1 MAKNVLAFSGTRR
14 MRASECIDQVV
25 GDILSGWRYDISGL
39 SPAMRT
45 DYEQH
50 LAECTHCS
58 RRQSIARTI
67 DVLLISVSTL
77 SIVAFLL
84 AAVVI
89 RRVELITHIAT
100 FHLPLRS
107 LTGMHQTHMVAI
119 SLEAVA
125 VAGIVFSTLL
135 WLLVAITTPL
145 PGFLGGLVQ
154 ERISPELLNNLRD
167 RFTKHAA

>member
-1 MAKNVLAFSGTRR
+1 MKKPALAFPANRR
-14 MRASECIDQVV
+14 THQTSCNDQVV

-50 LAECTHCS
+50 LSECSHCR
-58 RRQSIARTI
+58 RRQRVARTI

-77 SIVAFLL
+77 SILAFLL

-89 RRVELITHIAT
+89 HRVELMTHIGV
-100 FHLPLRS
+100 FHVRLS
-107 LTGMHQTHMVAI
+107 QTHALAI

-125 VAGIVFSTLL
+125 IAGMAFSALL
-135 WLLVAITTPL
+135 WVLVAVATPL
-145 PGFLGGLVQ
+145 PGFLGDFVQ
-154 ERISPELLNNLRD
+154 QRIPADLRD
-167 RFTKHAA
+167 RFTKDAA

>member
-1 MAKNVLAFSGTRR
+1 MGKTVLAFSKTRKEQGTG
-14 MRASECIDQVV
+14 CIDPVV

-50 LAECTHCS
+50 LSDCGHCR
-58 RRQSIARTI
+58 RRQNIARTI

-77 SIVAFLL
+77 SIAAFLL

-89 RRVELITHIAT
+89 RRVELITHLSTIHGT
-100 FHLPLRS
+100 LKLPLRQA
-107 LTGMHQTHMVAI
+107 HVVAI

-125 VAGIVFSTLL
+125 ITGLIFSTLL
-135 WLLVAITTPL
+135 WILVAIATPL
-145 PGFLGGLVQ
+145 PGFLGQVVQ
-154 ERISPELLNNLRD
+154 KRIPAELLNGIRD

>member
-1 MAKNVLAFSGTRR
+1 MTKSALVFPRNRR
-14 MRASECIDQVV
+14 NSSVCIDQVV

-45 DYEQH
+45 DYDQH
-50 LAECTHCS
+50 LADCAHC
-58 RRQSIARTI
+58 RHRQQLARTI

-89 RRVELITHIAT
+89 RRVELVSHIGSM
-100 FHLPLRS
+100 HLHLNQAHAV
-107 LTGMHQTHMVAI
+107 TI

-125 VAGIVFSTLL
+125 IVGLLFSTLL
-135 WLLVAITTPL
+135 WVLVAIATPL
-145 PGFLGGLVQ
+145 PGFLGNMVQ
-154 ERISPELLNNLRD
+154 ERIPADLRD
-167 RFTKHAA
+167 RFTKNAA

>member
-1 MAKNVLAFSGTRR
+1 
-14 MRASECIDQVV
+14 
-25 GDILSGWRYDISGL
+25 
-39 SPAMRT
+39 
-45 DYEQH
+45 
-50 LAECTHCS
+50 
-58 RRQSIARTI
+58 
-67 DVLLISVSTL
+67 LLP
-77 SIVAFLL
+77 
-84 AAVVI
+84 
-89 RRVELITHIAT
+89 THI
-100 FHLPLRS
+100 
-107 LTGMHQTHMVAI
+107 VAI